1 MAATAAA
8 AWTWA
13 CNMNLK
19 PLGDKVIVE
28 VLGAKDKSQGG
39 LYLPDSAQEKPQEA
53 KVLAVGSGKVLA
65 NGKVI
70 PPEIKTGDT
79 VLFGKY
85 SGSEVKLDGKE
96 LLIINQD
103 DVLAVIK

>member
-1 MAATAAA
+1 
-8 AWTWA
+8 
-13 CNMNLK
+13 MNLK

-28 VLGAKDKSQGG
+28 VLGAKDRSQGG